1 MEIIAINDCRQ
12 HRRDM
17 RFSFTF
23 NVIRAVVCASVPLI
37 YLYLLCT
44 IRLLPPGVFCL
55 FVIAG
60 CFFFYLSLW
69 AIDICMRWRRA
80 VETISV
86 QGKNLVIECQGG
98 IFRRKKIIPLSTI
111 RRVGIRRWF
120 YVYEVPETLRVYY
133 SGWRFYDFG
142 LCVENPDALAKKIM
156 NLL

>member
-17 RFSFTF
+17 RFSFS
-23 NVIRAVVCASVPLI
+23 VIRAVVCASVPLI

-44 IRLLPPGVFCL
+44 IRLLPPGVFYL
-55 FVIAG
+55 LVIAG
-60 CFFFYLSLW
+60 CFFFLSLW

-111 RRVGIRRWF
+111 RRVSIPRWF
-120 YVYEVPETLRVYY
+120 YVYDVPETLRVYY